1 MENNQAHNSAGAEV
15 GVRELTALTVCGL
28 LSLIVRLVPGET
40 GVWAG
45 AGGWLSPLI
54 ALPFYLL
61 ALLALVAV
69 FRRLPRGTG
78 LGGLYR
84 LAFGRWWGRFFTVLT
99 GVWLLLIAAVAL
111 RFYVESVVSSVYG
124 GTAMWLFLAG
134 LMAVVWWACA
144 QGRGAV
150 CRMGQI
156 FLRVLEVIL
165 ALILLLGLRE
175 THLYHVWPFWLE
187 GAGGLLRSA
196 LPVTVILGYSI
207 PVLFLRGELA
217 DNEEGRGIAVKKM
230 TGLSLISTGAAV
242 VILGMFGWKTAARL
256 QAPFFSVAKEVSI
269 LNVVERAESVV
280 AAVWVLSDAVLI
292 AALLDAST
300 GYLQRGALPLRR
312 KLIYTAGGVA
322 VIAGAALIG
331 PTLFQLRELW
341 VKVLWQGDAGVCYLL
356 PLAAC
361 GTVWIKKGI

>member
-134 LMAVVWWACA
+134 LMAVVWWACVH
-144 QGRGAV
+144 GGGAGS
-150 CRMGQI
+150 RMEQI

-187 GAGGLLRSA
+187 GAGGLPS
-196 LPVTVILGYSI
+196 
-207 PVLFLRGELA
+207 
-217 DNEEGRGIAVKKM
+217 KK
-230 TGLSLISTGAAV
+230 
-242 VILGMFGWKTAARL
+242 
-256 QAPFFSVAKEVSI
+256 
-269 LNVVERAESVV
+269 
-280 AAVWVLSDAVLI
+280 
-292 AALLDAST
+292 
-300 GYLQRGALPLRR
+300 
-312 KLIYTAGGVA
+312 
-322 VIAGAALIG
+322 
-331 PTLFQLRELW
+331 
-341 VKVLWQGDAGVCYLL
+341 
-356 PLAAC
+356 
-361 GTVWIKKGI
+361 